1 MGKDRERDKVKG
13 SGLGERKRRERRG
26 VREIEVVCKRGDG
39 NEIEGREEML
49 SGAML
54 RKKVVHFVLL
64 G

>member
-1 MGKDRERDKVKG
+1 MKG

-26 VREIEVVCKRGDG
+26 VRKIEVVCKRGDG
-39 NEIEGREEML
+39 KEIEGREEKF

-54 RKKVVHFVLL
+54 GKKIVHFVLL